1 MPRLKVNVN
10 GKKYTIS
17 GITRET
23 CSKQILCALAK
34 VDAELRSRQTTE
46 SKGDPLVNA
55 SGSCDEKS
63 RSPKKVRE
71 TRKKF
76 KKEEKCARGMKTEN
90 KQRER
95 TKRFNGKVRI
105 TKLRE
110 ESSNDGIQFSSGISE
125 AVEKSS
131 VNQQNCLPSLNKRDG
146 LREEVIESSLRAM
159 EDLDGTIKGRDTS
172 SVDSKESNLEDRAQ
186 DTDHDTGISELHS
199 DSSFEHN
206 QILHVNSGVN
216 EISEGGTLKRSLQI
230 KVKGTSTDTNTIGS
244 TDLTNSCMSENNIL
258 NLEHG
263 EYIVAELVSS
273 ETDIEISDECTCVYI
288 DSETE
293 ELQKEIE
300 KMRSDLKLTESKLIE
315 QKEIIE
321 MLNVL
326 LDNDDDEYCANCDVN
341 DDVNKRIHELKQS
354 IKLSTQLY
362 DYQRVE
368 TQANALELER
378 VESRIR
384 RKRWHVE
391 SLLKELHMARNSPP
405 TRNGQAKSAFYLRDG
420 TLV

>member
-46 SKGDPLVNA
+46 SRGDPLVNA
-55 SGSCDEKS
+55 SGSCEEKS

-131 VNQQNCLPSLNKRDG
+131 VNQQNCLPSLNKREG
-146 LREEVIESSLRAM
+146 LREEVIESSLRAR

-186 DTDHDTGISELHS
+186 DTDHDTGI
-199 DSSFEHN
+199 
-206 QILHVNSGVN
+206 
-216 EISEGGTLKRSLQI
+216 K
-230 KVKGTSTDTNTIGS
+230 
-244 TDLTNSCMSENNIL
+244 
-258 NLEHG
+258 HG

-341 DDVNKRIHELKQS
+341 DDVNKRIH
-354 IKLSTQLY
+354 
-362 DYQRVE
+362 
-368 TQANALELER
+368 
-378 VESRIR
+378 
-384 RKRWHVE
+384 
-391 SLLKELHMARNSPP
+391 
-405 TRNGQAKSAFYLRDG
+405 
-420 TLV
+420 